1 MPRRY
6 RRRSRC
12 AALLSRC
19 GCRRPSRGW
28 SGRMC
33 QRNSVSGVTSR
44 PARLGRGSAAA
55 IASSR
60 LGSVSV
66 SSGRSTCRR
75 STVSWWRNTM
85 ISRSLERP
93 ERTVSRASDARNR
106 YKIRYTRN
114 QDRPSSLQVNAHGRV
129 FGTHRHPGPVT
140 AQRMITVTTRQ
151 QRLRRSPDRIN
162 HLRLQRAHNHR
173 NLHLALV
180 GVARVLKN
188 PRSEGTFLVAQ
199 NPREIDYP
207 RIRNRFPESRND
219 RLTKPEVTALRCTH
233 TGWMRLKP
241 EIDLRLQRSG

>member
-12 AALLSRC
+12 AASLSRC

-33 QRNSVSGVTSR
+33 QRNSVSGVTSH

-60 LGSVSV
+60 LRSVSV

-106 YKIRYTRN
+106 YKIRYTRT
-114 QDRPSSLQVNAHGRV
+114 QHRPASRQVNDHGRV
-129 FGTHRHPGPVT
+129 SGTHRV
-140 AQRMITVTTRQ
+140 
-151 QRLRRSPDRIN
+151 
-162 HLRLQRAHNHR
+162 LQRR
-173 NLHLALV
+173 RLSSSTCM
-180 GVARVLKN
+180 RVTSSV
-188 PRSEGTFLVAQ
+188 PRSTS
-199 NPREIDYP
+199 PRTP
-207 RIRNRFPESRND
+207 R
-219 RLTKPEVTALRCTH
+219 RCATRV
-233 TGWMRLKP
+233 G
-241 EIDLRLQRSG
+241 RSECSARAWSFGSVG